1 MSRFRTGKS
10 KKYAKGQSIIEVMV
24 GGFILIPLLLAIIDV
39 SVVAIGGE
47 LVNRLSKEAARAA
60 ANCSNKTLADA
71 AVVDIKNTF
80 QPSSTF
86 KNLNIAIT
94 DYVGTADGQ
103 LTAIRRRLSS
113 NWKRPFSIKISR
125 NGWSLMRD
133 GCTPYYRNFQITRNW
148 INFYTINNCIQ

>member
-103 LTAIRRRLSS
+103 LTVVCDVTVVLPVSVPLLKVGPTIPVKTQFTEAIVGIAPPR
-113 NWKRPFSIKISR
+113 
-125 NGWSLMRD
+125 
-133 GCTPYYRNFQITRNW
+133 
-148 INFYTINNCIQ
+148 